1 MIRTYRPNSVPRF
14 GFGSCDRRHKL
25 PLEYPTIFWTTCDRS
40 FSHESAV
47 IQAQNFVVVGLAAIG
62 GQNHEEFD
70 EGAVLCSGKES
81 AQHPRLVWAR

>member
-1 MIRTYRPNSVPRF
+1 M
-14 GFGSCDRRHKL
+14 
-25 PLEYPTIFWTTCDRS
+25 
-40 FSHESAV
+40 AV

-81 AQHPRLVWAR
+81 CATAKTGLGAL

>member
-1 MIRTYRPNSVPRF
+1 M
-14 GFGSCDRRHKL
+14 
-25 PLEYPTIFWTTCDRS
+25 
-40 FSHESAV
+40 